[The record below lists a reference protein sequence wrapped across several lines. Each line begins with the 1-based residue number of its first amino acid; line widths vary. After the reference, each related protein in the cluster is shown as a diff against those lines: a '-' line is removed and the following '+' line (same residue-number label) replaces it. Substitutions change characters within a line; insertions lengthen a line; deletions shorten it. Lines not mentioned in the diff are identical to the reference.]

1 MSVLAIVLSL
11 AVLIVGAAVA
21 AFAWAAR
28 QGQFDDLSTPPL
40 RMLFDDDRPAPGPDE
55 PGAP

>member
-1 MSVLAIVLSL
+1 MSVLAIVLAL
-11 AVLIVGAAVA
+11 ALLLVGAAIG

-28 QGQFDDLSTPPL
+28 RGQFDDLATPPV

-55 PGAP
+55 PAS